1 MRLIQELKRR
11 HVFRVATGYIALSWL
26 AIQIA
31 ETVLP
36 AFGLAD
42 AVRMVV
48 LVAII
53 GFIPVLAFAWVF
65 ELTPEGFKL
74 DREVNRDSE
83 AVRQLD
89 SASTGWQSS
98 SWPWRKP
105 RREAGCL
112 PPPDWN
118 TRRQGHSTPACSPDR

>member
-1 MRLIQELKRR
+1 MRLIHELKRR

-48 LVAII
+48 LVAVI

-83 AVRQLD
+83 AVRRLD
-89 SASTGWQSS
+89 K
-98 SWPWRKP
+98 R
-105 RREAGCL
+105 L
-112 PPPDWN
+112 
-118 TRRQGHSTPACSPDR
+118 DRVAIVFLALA